1 MRRYLY
7 SDEAGCFAFLKNSRA
22 SKYFI
27 VCNVEMPDATLG
39 NDLLALRREMVWSKQ
54 PLLDYFH
61 ACEDKQVI
69 RDEVYKLIRG
79 SKLSV
84 SATILEKS
92 KAQVQV
98 RSSDARFYKYA
109 WYFHLSGVA
118 PKMNLKATDQVV
130 ITTASVG
137 TKKGQVTFSDA
148 VNDVV
153 RQRMLRGEY
162 RTHFC
167 SSASDPCLQI
177 ADYCTWAIQ
186 RKWERGDSRSYD
198 LIAHLVNH
206 EYEAWKHGMTH
217 YY

>member
-7 SDEAGCFAFLKNSRA
+7 GDEAGCFAFLKNGRA

-39 NDLLALRREMVWSKQ
+39 NDLLELRREMVWNKR
-54 PLLDYFH
+54 PLGDFFH
-61 ACEDKQVI
+61 ATEDKQAV
-69 RDEVYKLIRG
+69 RDEVYNLIKG
-79 SKLSV
+79 SSINI

-92 KAQVQV
+92 KAQPQV
-98 RSSDARFYKYA
+98 RVNSERFYKHA

-118 PKMNLKATDQVV
+118 AKMNLQATDQVV

-137 TKKGQVTFSDA
+137 TKKGQSAFSDS

-186 RKWERGDSRSYD
+186 RKWERGDHRSYD
-198 LIAHLVNH
+198 LVSHLISH
-206 EYEAWKHGMTH
+206 EYETWKHGTTH